1 MLLYSLPQL
10 DDLARSTNDFR
21 IDSPQL
27 ENSIALDRDKMR
39 DGEARAINSQEIQY
53 ELFIILIVEEAD
65 GIEGGRE
72 TNMAS

>member
-1 MLLYSLPQL
+1 MIWPDQRMTSGL
-10 DDLARSTNDFR
+10 THHNWK
-21 IDSPQL
+21 
-27 ENSIALDRDKMR
+27 NSIALDRDKMR